1 MSVNFLEYAQKNQCN
16 IIPKE
21 EFEALAQEVF
31 NTVATNLCK
40 SLGPLGSSA
49 TILDGMTTE
58 ATKDGYSILTKYCFH
73 NIYKRM
79 IYNLII
85 APCTRMNNTVGDGTT
100 TAIALTNALFNRYK
114 KQKGSLETL
123 YRLPRQFNH
132 MWDNVIE
139 DLTRRI
145 QEKATPIQSDD
156 YDTIYNLAYVS
167 SNGNTEISK
176 AIAETYKASGSPA
189 IKQKD
194 SPTNKSYITPID
206 GFDFPANLIDEI
218 FVRNEDGTV
227 NEKDIAVM
235 IIDHKIETDFFQ
247 NVLTRINK
255 VMKAKDTKLLILAP
269 SYDNYMCSTVLE
281 QYIRAEFASSPIHEV
296 NLVCAS
302 YSMGKLAKHQLED
315 LAIILGAKVIN
326 QDLAATLT
334 ESIVNGNVDAVIDK
348 ILEDPKYKLYQ
359 LIGFAK
365 SALLSCDSGAI
376 FQPNDLEKNNRYQ
389 EAIRSAERELKNVI
403 AQTDFEKKSYA
414 SKIYEANARVLQ
426 LKMRN
431 YIYYIGADSDLQ
443 KQIIWDAVE
452 DVIKCVRSAI
462 KTGIV
467 PGCQITIASCCSDAI
482 RDISEK
488 YSQNGKTP
496 TFDDFSAD
504 DKLRYS
510 IIMMI
515 GDSVEDVYRQILH
528 GPEGMGIIK
537 TLDRWEHTANTEE
550 AVKAIQSE
558 ALRKTNEIIRES
570 YDKKQVFDLE
580 TLEFN
585 PGIVTS
591 AETDMMVLAAA
602 SELVKIL
609 ISGNQCIYR
618 DTELNDVH
626 DTQVKIPG

>member
-1 MSVNFLEYAQKNQCN
+1 
-16 IIPKE
+16 
-21 EFEALAQEVF
+21 
-31 NTVATNLCK
+31 
-40 SLGPLGSSA
+40 
-49 TILDGMTTE
+49 
-58 ATKDGYSILTKYCFH
+58 
-73 NIYKRM
+73 
-79 IYNLII
+79 
-85 APCTRMNNTVGDGTT
+85 
-100 TAIALTNALFNRYK
+100 
-114 KQKGSLETL
+114 
-123 YRLPRQFNH
+123 
-132 MWDNVIE
+132 
-139 DLTRRI
+139 
-145 QEKATPIQSDD
+145 
-156 YDTIYNLAYVS
+156 
-167 SNGNTEISK
+167 
-176 AIAETYKASGSPA
+176 
-189 IKQKD
+189 
-194 SPTNKSYITPID
+194 
-206 GFDFPANLIDEI
+206 
-218 FVRNEDGTV
+218 
-227 NEKDIAVM
+227 M

-348 ILEDPKYKLYQ
+348 ILGDPKYKLYQ

-496 TFDDFSAD
+496 TFDDFSAN

-510 IIMMI
+510 IITMI

-618 DTELNDVH
+618 DAELNDVH